1 MEDQLQSEYDFLN
14 FTKDH
19 YIKTNVTRE
28 EKIEFSD
35 KVLKINKFGF
45 KQERNLVIT
54 DKALYNLKKTQLK
67 RRIDLKAIKGITL
80 AKSTDEFVI
89 HCNDEDYDYQYISPK
104 KKTIVEILAKYYYN
118 INGEELKL
126 FELNVNSL
134 NTFVTSKNEKI
145 KDKSKSRMPRTSC
158 ISIGEYIYGTKNKS
172 IVQKKQATVK
182 KTGKIYANTK
192 VEMDDF
198 EIMKTIGR
206 GSVGK
211 ILLVKYKA
219 TGDLYCIKSMRKDQ
233 LLSENIIDNVVV
245 EKNILSEGNCEF
257 LLTLSFYIQSP
268 ERIYLVTPFM
278 KGGDLYHKLKTDG
291 TLKEDLVRFY
301 TAQIAIALQ
310 HLHEFGIAYRD
321 LKPENILIDE
331 DGYVKLCDFG
341 ASVHFQGTKKENN
354 FAGSPEY
361 ASPEMIAHEGHTI
374 MSDWWSFGILIYEL
388 LFGNTP
394 FFNMDKNRMYEL
406 IEVGELKFPKTIKI
420 EGTVRN
426 LKVSDEAKNIITKL
440 LEKNPGSRLG
450 KTGLNEIK
458 SHPFFGN
465 LNFEN
470 LKNKKLKSPYKPTV
484 TEDDLT
490 SNFDEEYTSMAIDES
505 PVANWISDYQEWFN
519 EFEKD
524 TDEQDEE

>member
-1 MEDQLQSEYDFLN
+1 MDEQLQSEYDFLN
-14 FTKDH
+14 FSKDH
-19 YIKTNVTRE
+19 YIKTNLTRDE
-28 EKIEFSD
+28 NIEFSD
-35 KVLKINKFGF
+35 KIIKVNKFGF
-45 KQERNLVIT
+45 KQERNIIIT
-54 DKALYNLKKTQLK
+54 DKALYNLKKTALK

-80 AKSTDEFVI
+80 SKNTDEFVI
-89 HCNDEDYDYQYISPK
+89 HCSGDDYDYQYISPK
-104 KKTIVEILAKYYYN
+104 KKTIIEILAKYYYN

-126 FELNVNSL
+126 FELNVKSL
-134 NTFVTSKNEKI
+134 NTFVTTKNEKRNSI
-145 KDKSKSRMPRTSC
+145 NSSRMPRTSC
-158 ISIGEYIYGTKNKS
+158 ISVGEYIYGTKSKV

-182 KTGKIYANTK
+182 KTGKICSNTK

-198 EIMKTIGR
+198 EIIKTIGR

-211 ILLVKYKA
+211 ILLVKYKN
-219 TGDLYCIKSMRKDQ
+219 TGDLYTIKSMRKDQ
-233 LLSENIIDNVVV
+233 LLSENIIDNILA
-245 EKNILSEGNCEF
+245 EKNILSEGQCEF
-257 LLTLSFYIQSP
+257 LLTLSFFFQSP

-278 KGGDLYHKLKTDG
+278 KGGDLYHKLKIDG
-291 TLKEDLVRFY
+291 HLKEDIVRFY

-341 ASVHFQGTKKENN
+341 ASVHFQGTKKENT

-406 IEVGELKFPKTIKI
+406 IEIGELKFPKYIKI
-420 EGTVRN
+420 DGTN
-426 LKVSDEAKNIITKL
+426 QPIKVSEEAKNIISKL

-450 KTGLNEIK
+450 KTGLTEIRQ
-458 SHPFFGN
+458 HPFFGN

-470 LKNKKLKSPYKPTV
+470 LKNKKLKSPFKPTIN
-484 TEDDLT
+484 EDDIT
-490 SNFDEEYTSMAIDES
+490 CNFDEEYTSMATEES

-519 EFEKD
+519 EFDKD
-524 TDEQDEE
+524 QDDQNDD